1 MAAFVTGIAPTQ
13 EVSELETMLGKMS
26 GLDRSKFVVITSA
39 ERTDDYDDS
48 FINFAHAGG
57 DDRQFEGDGSSRVPG
72 ISDSSALGYLGHH
85 NVVQHVGT
93 LPIPG
98 DEADN
103 YNDAI
108 DEGRSV
114 VAYPVDGDA
123 GAVEAAF
130 KSAGLA
136 HVKTFRS

>member
-1 MAAFVTGIAPTQ
+1 VAAFVTGIAPTQ
-13 EVSELETMLGKMS
+13 DVAALETMLGQIANV
-26 GLDRSKFVVITSA
+26 DRTKFVVITTAS
-39 ERTDDYDDS
+39 RTDDYDDS

-57 DDRQFEGDGSSRVPG
+57 DDRQFDGDRSSHVPG
-72 ISDSSALGYLGHH
+72 ITDSAIGYLGHH

-93 LPIPG
+93 LPIPD

-123 GAVEAAF
+123 SVVEAAF
-130 KSAGLA
+130 KSAGLK
-136 HVKTFRS
+136 HVKTFS